1 VINIS
6 FLAPTQVHTKRRN
19 KLLHDRMRDLVF
31 VKFNSKTR
39 EKRENKR
46 KDPIEREFNDVL
58 EDELNEFITG
68 VAPTNADQEEEH
80 DAAQDGASQ
89 EPSMA
94 QAQVLTKRKRSRQP
108 RKKKLRSLHSI
119 ISGNLEPTVSASSS
133 DSDDSMQ
140 IESSDS
146 APGDD
151 E

>member
-1 VINIS
+1 
-6 FLAPTQVHTKRRN
+6 
-19 KLLHDRMRDLVF
+19 MRDLVF
-31 VKFNSKTR
+31 VKFNSKIR

-108 RKKKLRSLHSI
+108 RKKETQEPSFYYIWKFRAYSLCFI
-119 ISGNLEPTVSASSS
+119 FRF
-133 DSDDSMQ
+133 
-140 IESSDS
+140 
-146 APGDD
+146 
-151 E
+151 